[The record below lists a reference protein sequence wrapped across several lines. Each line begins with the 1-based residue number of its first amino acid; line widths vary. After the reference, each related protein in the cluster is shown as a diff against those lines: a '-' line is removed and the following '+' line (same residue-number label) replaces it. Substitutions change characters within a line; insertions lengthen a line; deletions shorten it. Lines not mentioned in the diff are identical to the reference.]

1 MSGPKKLQ
9 GKVAVIT
16 GGTTGIGLATA
27 KLFVK
32 EGAYV
37 FIMGRRQKE
46 LDEAARAIGNNVTGV
61 RGDIAKLTDL
71 DRLYKTVAAKGE
83 SMSCSPMPASLNLL
97 HSAKSLRSILTSS
110 STSTSKERYSRCRR
124 LYR

>member
-16 GGTTGIGLATA
+16 GGTTGIGLTTA

-37 FIMGRRQKE
+37 FIMGRRQ
-46 LDEAARAIGNNVTGV
+46 R
-61 RGDIAKLTDL
+61 
-71 DRLYKTVAAKGE
+71 
-83 SMSCSPMPASLNLL
+83 
-97 HSAKSLRSILTSS
+97 S
-110 STSTSKERYSRCRR
+110 STRP
-124 LYR
+124 